1 MSEELLIT
9 LGVKDKN
16 ATAQIRALER
26 QIKALDTQLKASSIS
41 GKAMDTSFTGLA
53 NKFSLLA
60 NKMKAMQTS
69 LGAWKTKLNQAN
81 ENIARQKA
89 LMSELSAAGQTNS
102 TAYAKAASELDRYRA
117 EANKAQNGIKLL
129 ETQISNLNGE
139 LKTTSAQLNNF
150 GLLKFGEH
158 AITFGNHMLTAGNA
172 IKDVGRGITSVGQTI
187 STLSVPFALA
197 TVGAAKAVIAYEDA
211 FAGVRKTVDATETQ
225 FQQLSDAIRDMSK
238 EMPTSANE
246 IASVAEAAGQLGV
259 AYESIE
265 GFTKTMVMLGDTT
278 NLSANEAATAMAKF
292 MNVTGHTDSTS
303 KDYVETVKK
312 LGSVLVHLGNNTATT
327 ELDIMNMASRLAAA
341 GHQVG
346 MSEQQIFALSAS
358 LSSVG
363 LASEMGGSA
372 FSKLMVKMQ
381 VACEEGGDALKDF
394 EKIAGADFKQT
405 FEQDAYGAMM
415 KFVQG
420 LAAGGEQG
428 ESAIKMLS
436 DMGIEEVRLRDSI
449 LRATNANELFTKT
462 QDLANEAFSENNA
475 LTEEAKKRYETTASK
490 LEMLKNKVYDLGI
503 SLGEKLLP
511 HIENFVSGAEDLVK
525 WFGNLDEGTQ
535 GWILKLGVLLPIVG
549 LGVTALGKLTTGIG
563 NVVVGGSHLVTML
576 GKWAVNHASV
586 ASSASMVSSAMATT
600 TATAASASSAI
611 GGIGAA
617 GAAAAPLIS
626 GTAIALGG
634 AAAAIGLAGTAWYLN
649 EKKIAKG
656 TEAFQKTIGEVE
668 DFTGKLRTNESI
680 WTEMFGKTYTIK
692 FSDEY
697 KQSLKQVETD
707 VQAWVDRVREM
718 DKNIEAILN
727 DTSIDENTKKEQIS
741 KYLNPMIEEI
751 QNKTKEVNEGLS
763 QNQKNLQEYL
773 MDTLSM
779 TYTDAQEYAR
789 LYKESHEA
797 ELMEFQNLQTEKTNI
812 LQNALNENRDLTDI
826 ELTEL
831 AHIEERSGELQKNL
845 AIANGEDLYNI
856 LKQNKLAEMSLLKAS
871 TGIKLDE
878 LNRALTNELSTINEH
893 YEKKRQAIQDD
904 ITMSDEQR
912 QRALANLDLQVQ
924 AERDYTRQ
932 YADLCLQK
940 MSADEEWLK
949 ANDAR
954 VSSWLVKNGEVTQ
967 VIDDN
972 TGKILSCMIS
982 TEDALKDYADVNG
995 LTVDHITDK
1004 WGEKVSVARNSE
1016 GIIVASVYSE
1026 QEAYQKYAKYVAEA
1040 MQDYCTQIKNGKK
1053 TTDQAMSEIQ
1063 RDLESGVISCEEFG
1077 FKSNEEFLRCARSA
1091 LDAEGDVSK
1100 MQITIDNLHGKEV
1113 TVRANTVGLNTLEYA
1128 KSVLDSLRSKNVNV
1142 HYTTSGNLVTQP
1154 TKGGQWTITEQGT
1167 SGTLGE
1173 DRLTYINE
1181 SVRKSRGW
1189 ELVDGPHEYLG
1200 RDNIGDIVN
1209 LKAGAS
1215 VKSNTT
1221 STAMMKQAVKEEV
1234 ARAMSLVQGT
1244 YLDYT
1249 LPTSALSRLALG
1261 GTSNNT
1267 TVNNNFDDS
1276 NLSSL
1281 LNLLI
1286 QAVQN
1291 QNMSPNVNV
1300 NLNAKSLAKATAPY
1314 MDKELD
1320 IRRRRK

>member
-16 ATAQIRALER
+16 ATAQL
-26 QIKALDTQLKASSIS
+26 KALNQQVKSLDAQLKASSAS
-41 GKAMDTSFTGLA
+41 GKMMDTSFSGLA

-60 NKMKAMQTS
+60 NKMKTLQTS
-69 LGAWKTKLNQAN
+69 LGVWKTKLSQAN

-89 LMSELSAAGQTNS
+89 LMKELSETGQENS
-102 TAYAKAASELDRYRA
+102 TAYAKAASQLDKYRA

-129 ETQISNLNGE
+129 ETQIQG
-139 LKTTSAQLNNF
+139 LNNDLKATSSQLSNYN
-150 GLLKFGEH
+150 LLKFGEN
-158 AITFGNHMLTAGNA
+158 AITVGKNMLTAGNA

-197 TVGAAKAVIAYEDA
+197 TAGAAKAVIAYEDA

-225 FQQLSDAIRDMSK
+225 FQQLSDSIRNMSK

-246 IASVAEAAGQLGV
+246 IAAVAEAAGQLGV

-278 NLSANEAATAMAKF
+278 NLSATEAATAMAKF

-327 ELDIMNMASRLAAA
+327 EQDIMDMASRLAAA

-381 VACEEGGDALKDF
+381 VACEEGGDSLKEF

-428 ESAIKMLS
+428 ESAIKLLS

-462 QDLANEAFSENNA
+462 QDLANDAFSKGTA
-475 LTEEAKKRYETTASK
+475 LTDEASKRYETTASK
-490 LEMLKNKVYDLGI
+490 LEILKNKVFDLGI

-511 HIENFVSGAEDLVK
+511 HIEKFVDGAGDLVE
-525 WFGNLDEGTQ
+525 WFGNLDDGTQ
-535 GWILKLGVLLPIVG
+535 EWILKLGVLLPVIG
-549 LGVTALGKLTTGIG
+549 LGVTALGKFTTGIG
-563 NVVVGGSHLVTML
+563 NVVTGGSHLVTML

-586 ASSASMVSSAMATT
+586 ASSASMVSSALATT
-600 TATAASASSAI
+600 ASTSASATTAI
-611 GGIGAA
+611 SGIGTAS
-617 GAAAAPLIS
+617 AAAAPLIS

-634 AAAAIGLAGTAWYLN
+634 AVAAIGLAGVAWYEN
-649 EKKIAKG
+649 EKKIEKG

-680 WTEMFGKTYTIK
+680 WTELFGKTYTIK

-697 KQSLKQVETD
+697 KQSLQQVEED
-707 VQAWVDRVREM
+707 VQAWTDRVREM

-727 DTSIDENTKKEQIS
+727 DTSIDENTKKEQVAN
-741 KYLNPMIEEI
+741 YLNPMIEEI
-751 QNKTKEVNEGLS
+751 TAKTNEIQSGLEQNK
-763 QNQKNLQEYL
+763 KNLQDYL
-773 MDTLSM
+773 METFDM
-779 TYTDAQEYAR
+779 TYTDAQNYAR
-789 LYKESHEA
+789 MYGETHSKE
-797 ELMEFQNLQTEKTNI
+797 LLEFQNIQTRKTEI
-812 LQNALNENRDLTDI
+812 LQEALNNNRDLTEI

-831 AHIEERSGELQKNL
+831 AQLEQRSGELQKEL
-845 AIANGEDLYNI
+845 AVANGEDLYNI
-856 LKQNKLAEMSLLKAS
+856 LKQNKLAEISLLNAS
-871 TGIKLDE
+871 TGMKLDE
-878 LNRALTNELSTINEH
+878 LKKGLTSELSAINEH
-893 YEKKRQAIQDD
+893 YANKRKAVEDD
-904 ITMSDEQR
+904 ITMSDEVKKRTIENIEKQ
-912 QRALANLDLQVQ
+912 AQ

-940 MSADEEWLK
+940 MSLDEEWLN
-949 ANDAR
+949 ANNAH
-954 VSSWLVKNGEVTQ
+954 VTEFSVNGSKYTQ

-972 TGKILSCMIS
+972 TNKILSCFIS
-982 TEDALKDYADVNG
+982 TENGLREYADANK
-995 LTVDHITDK
+995 LTVDTITDK
-1004 WGEKVSVARNSE
+1004 WGEKVTVARNSE

-1026 QEAYQKYAKYVAEA
+1026 EEAYAKYAKNVAGY
-1040 MQDYCTQIKNGKK
+1040 MQEYCTSVKNGQM
-1053 TTDQAMSEIQ
+1053 TNDQAMNEIMNK
-1063 RDLESGVISCEEFG
+1063 LKSGEISCEQFG
-1077 FKSNEEFLRCARSA
+1077 FKSEEEFLRCAKSA

-1100 MQITIDNLHGKEV
+1100 MQTTINNLQGKEV
-1113 TVRANTVGLNTLEYA
+1113 VVKARTEGLNTLEYT
-1128 KSVLDSLRSKNVNV
+1128 KSVLDSLRSKTVNVN
-1142 HYTTSGNLVTQP
+1142 YTTSGNIVTQP
-1154 TKGGQWTITEQGT
+1154 VRGGQLTITEQGT
-1167 SGTLGE
+1167 HGTLGE

-1181 SVRKSRGW
+1181 SVRKSRSW

-1200 RDNIGDIVN
+1200 KNSTGDIVK
-1209 LKAGAS
+1209 LKAGSS

-1221 STAMMKQAVKEEV
+1221 STAMMKQAVQEEV
-1234 ARAMSLVQGT
+1234 AKAMSLVNGT
-1244 YLDYT
+1244 YFDYT
-1249 LPTSALSRLALG
+1249 IPTSTLSRLAVG

-1291 QNMSPNVNV
+1291 QNMNPNVNV